1 MKKIF
6 LKLKKPVSINT
17 LLAISC
23 LNYFLKISQE
33 EDEYM
38 FFEILR
44 QIPQPQ
50 YLLRAEAYQFKTIF
64 KNQKFYMSQY
74 SLETNR
80 FELREQTS
88 YRYREALYLKKKKKR
103 NCLILSC

>member
-1 MKKIF
+1 
-6 LKLKKPVSINT
+6 
-17 LLAISC
+17 
-23 LNYFLKISQE
+23 
-33 EDEYM
+33 M

-88 YRYREALYLKKKKKR
+88 YRYREALYLKKKKLLNFVLLTPDKLKK
-103 NCLILSC
+103 NNKYEIFKNYYTYYKVQNV